1 MLFLFLSGDIE
12 RSTSARWMVR
22 LVGIVYSEVGFVAGL
37 LTCNDVFFR
46 MYDVSLSVIF
56 LVWLLVEYMLEYVR

>member
-1 MLFLFLSGDIE
+1 MDG
-12 RSTSARWMVR
+12 R